1 MTRKITD
8 LEKIT
13 NLNQMKVGEYYTVG
27 NGRGIVT
34 SLVKCIYVDLFG
46 QPIILSEDSKNCV
59 PVVLSKGKT
68 VEDYYLKHRGIT
80 HVKVEEPRT
89 GFCWLV
95 TYTYEQQT
103 WGSKEI
109 YSVVTRDP
117 ENFKKREVTNGP
129 LILSIKKVQWTE
141 GENDFDA
148 SL

>member
-27 NGRGIVT
+27 NGKGIVT

-46 QPIILSEDSKNCV
+46 QPIILSEDNKNCV

-68 VEDYYLKHRGIT
+68 TEDYYLKHRGMT
-80 HVKVEEPRT
+80 HVKVEEPKS
-89 GFCWLV
+89 GFAWVV
-95 TYTYEQQT
+95 TYINQVGTISSFTTPKPDVYT
-103 WGSKEI
+103 VGGKDG
-109 YSVVTRDP
+109 TC
-117 ENFKKREVTNGP
+117 T
-129 LILSIKKVQWTE
+129 ILCIKKVQWTE